1 MGNLSV
7 LASTRSRLALLG
19 AVLLVLALPAS
30 GSAAPAFTHGVAAG
44 EVTKDS
50 ARLWAKATQPGD
62 VRVELARD
70 SDFEPVDRKL
80 RPSPVS
86 SSSDLT
92 IHRVITQLRP
102 GTRYWYRFISAA
114 GTSEVGTFVTA
125 PKLKENAV
133 IRFGW
138 TGDYDAETLA
148 GETEPFWNDF
158 EIFERMQ
165 EEAYDFNVLLGDTIY
180 SDSEVPG
187 RLNPVALRID
197 QKWRKYRRNLAQ
209 EPLADLRGSA
219 AVYSHWDDHE
229 FVNDFSRAENVF
241 SSATIDGEL
250 LYQRGVKAFT
260 DYAPVDY
267 TKKDG
272 LYRTHRWGR
281 NVELFFLDE
290 RSFRSAKASKDGVC
304 DNPESGNPDVA
315 PTAPQRLRDVFS
327 FVVPELAE
335 PIPQECL
342 DEINDPNRTFL
353 GGRQL
358 RTFLH
363 DVKNSKARFKVIVNE
378 MPIQQY
384 YVLPYD
390 RWEGYEYE
398 RQKVLEALQDVSNVV
413 FITTDVHATLVNDAR
428 FQTLEPGGP
437 INSGILDVTV
447 GPAATAPFGLEIEDA
462 TGVPGAGGLVDA
474 AFLEPQPPNG
484 VGMQCSIL
492 DQFSYGEVEVTRDEL
507 TITPKGIDGAPQTS
521 ADGPCGPFVI
531 PYQP

>member
-1 MGNLSV
+1 MF
-7 LASTRSRLALLG
+7 LG
-19 AVLLVLALPAS
+19 AALLVLALPAS

-50 ARLWAKATQPGD
+50 AHLWAKAAQPGD
-62 VRVELARD
+62 VRVQLARE
-70 SDFEPVDRKL
+70 SDFDPVDRKL
-80 RPSPVS
+80 RPRSVSPF
-86 SSSDLT
+86 SDLT
-92 IHRVITQLRP
+92 VHRVIDGLRSD
-102 GTRYWYRFISAA
+102 TRYWYRFISAA
-114 GTSEVGTFVTA
+114 GTSDVGTFVTA
-125 PKLKENAV
+125 PRLKENAV

-138 TGDYDAETLA
+138 TGDYDAETLV

-158 EIFERMQ
+158 EIFDRMQ
-165 EEAYDFNVLLGDTIY
+165 EEAYDFNILLGDTIY

-187 RLNPVALRID
+187 RLNPVALRVV
-197 QKWRKYRRNLAQ
+197 QKWAKYRQNLAQ
-209 EPLADLRGSA
+209 EPLAELRGGA

-229 FVNDFSRAENVF
+229 FVNDFARSENVF

-281 NVELFFLDE
+281 NVELFFLDQ

-304 DNPESGNPDVA
+304 DNPESGSPDVA
-315 PTAPQRLRDVFS
+315 PTAPQSIRDVFS

-342 DEINDPNRTFL
+342 DEINDPDRTYL

-358 RTFLH
+358 RTFLE

-378 MPIQQY
+378 LPIQQY

-390 RWEGYEYE
+390 RWEGYEHE

-447 GPAATAPFGLEIEDA
+447 GPAATANFGLEISDA
-462 TGVPGAGGLVDA
+462 TGVDGAGNLVDN
-474 AFLEPQPPNG
+474 AFLEPQPPGG
-484 VGMQCSIL
+484 VGMQCSVL

-531 PYQP
+531 PYEP